1 VHAVTSQHEEIL
13 AATEDIVPSLA
24 AHAAA
29 SEKRRS
35 LAPESVLAMER
46 AGLWRLLTP
55 KRWGGLEADFR
66 TQVVASAILTK
77 GDPAAGWLLVVIN
90 AHAFV
95 LPSFPPKCQEE
106 VFGPNPDA
114 RIPGTLASQGKARAV
129 DGGWIVNG
137 RWQFASGVDHGH
149 WLLIGALQEVE
160 GPPRGV
166 HLVLPKEDAVVDDTW
181 FTLGLRGTGSKD
193 LVLENV
199 FVPEHRSM
207 MTGTLFDGR
216 SPHLAMHPSYLF
228 RMPVLPT
235 LNYFLGGPLIGLAKQ
250 ALRLHVERSRSRRDI
265 YTGRAKAGS
274 VGGQIRIA
282 EGSAETATAELL
294 LDSIGARF
302 AALVAAERLPTIE
315 ERAELKWHATYAAE
329 LCRRATQRIFEGAG
343 AHAVYD
349 TAPIQATFRDLN
361 TAARHAVADFDTNA
375 EMFGRVTLGLDPGT
389 PIV

>member
-1 VHAVTSQHEEIL
+1 MTHAHEEIL
-13 AATEDIVPSLA
+13 AAAEEIVPILA

-29 SEKRRS
+29 SEKNRS
-35 LAPESVLAMER
+35 LAPESVRAIER

-55 KRWGGLEADFR
+55 KRWGGLEADLR
-66 TQVVASAILTK
+66 TQVAASAVLTK

-95 LPSFPPKCQEE
+95 LPSFPPQCQQE
-106 VFGPNPDA
+106 VFGPNPDV

-149 WLLIGALQEVE
+149 WFLLGALQEME

-166 HLVLPKEDAVVDDTW
+166 HLVLPKEDVAVDDTW
-181 FTLGLRGTGSKD
+181 FALGLRGTGSKD
-193 LVLENV
+193 VVLEEV

-207 MTGTLFDGR
+207 TTGTLFDGR
-216 SPHLAMHPSYLF
+216 SPHVAMHPSYLF

-235 LNYFLGGPLIGLAKQ
+235 LNYLIGGPLIGLAKR
-250 ALRLHVERSRSRRDI
+250 ALRLHVERTRSRRDI
-265 YTGRAKAGS
+265 YTGRAKAGGA
-274 VGGQIRIA
+274 GGQIRIA
-282 EGSAETATAELL
+282 EASAEITAAELL

-302 AALVAAERLPTIE
+302 AALVAAQRLPTIE
-315 ERAELKWHATYAAE
+315 ERADLKWHATYVAE

-349 TAPIQATFRDLN
+349 VAPLQATFRDLN

-375 EMFGRVTLGLDPGT
+375 EMFGRITLGLDPGT

>member
-1 VHAVTSQHEEIL
+1 VTRSQEQVV
-13 AATEDIVPSLA
+13 AAAEDIVPILR
-24 AHAAA
+24 AHAEK
-29 SEKRRS
+29 SESTRS
-35 LAPESVLAMER
+35 LATESVAAMER

-66 TQVVASAILTK
+66 AQVAASATLTR

-95 LPSFPPKCQEE
+95 LASFPPRCQEE
-106 VFGPNPDA
+106 VYGPNPDV
-114 RIPGTLASQGKARAV
+114 RIPGTLATQGKARAV

-137 RWQFASGVDHGH
+137 RWQFASGVDHGQ
-149 WLLIGALQEVE
+149 WLLVGALQETE

-166 HLVLPKEDAVVDDTW
+166 HLVLPKEDAQIADTW

-193 LVLENV
+193 VVLEEL

-216 SPHLAMHPSYLF
+216 SPHVSMHPSYLF

-235 LNYFLGGPLIGLAKQ
+235 LNYFIGGPLIGLARE
-250 ALRLHVERSRSRRDI
+250 ALRLHVDRTRSRRDV
-265 YTGRAKAGS
+265 YTGRAKVGS
-274 VGGQIRIA
+274 VGGQVRVA
-282 EGSAETATAELL
+282 EASAEITAAELL
-294 LDSIGARF
+294 LEKIGADF
-302 AALVAAERLPTIE
+302 AALIASERLPTID
-315 ERAELKWHATYAAE
+315 ERAALKWHATYVAE
-329 LCRRATQRIFEGAG
+329 LCRRAAHRIFEAVG

-349 TAPIQATFRDLN
+349 SAPIQRTLRDMN
-361 TAARHAVADFDTNA
+361 TAARHAVCDFDTNA
-375 EMFGRVTLGLDPGT
+375 EMFGRVALGLDPGT